1 MPELSEQLLEGL
13 RGELKLAFS
22 FSPRISS
29 ALGALGA
36 GGGVG
41 AAGGALIGAAVQGG
55 RKFRE
60 ERAQGAS
67 IAEALGGSL
76 AHGMAGAGRGALIG
90 GAIGAG
96 VGGATGAINPAA
108 GEKFRNALKN
118 LPGANFGQR
127 QVHTFTGWK
136 PKGGL
141 AEIGHGASSRLG
153 AVRRAEQ
160 ELFAARNAGKPI
172 SEAVSLSE
180 EARKFLPSGKTLGG
194 DVRYPKARRS
204 LVDRVMG
211 RSAVEAAQKRVE
223 NARAAYEAGRKAEEM
238 GLTSIPGYVK
248 ALRDRPVGEVL
259 RTAVNDQWKG
269 MSPAMKALMIGL
281 PAAELASAVWSKDE
295 PDAQGDSKGERIGR
309 SLAQTAGGFLL
320 SPLTMTGQMVA
331 GTALSR
337 AGGAI
342 GRAAGRGKG
351 KLLPPPPPG
360 PADLTADSGQAVAG
374 ERYISDRAAGQ
385 LGAGEGF
392 SA

>member
-141 AEIGHGASSRLG
+141 AEIGHGASPRLG
-153 AVRRAEQ
+153 AVRQAEQ
-160 ELFAARNAGKPI
+160 ELFAARAGK
-172 SEAVSLSE
+172 
-180 EARKFLPSGKTLGG
+180 GK
-194 DVRYPKARRS
+194 AS
-204 LVDRVMG
+204 LVDRAMG
-211 RSAVEAAQKRVE
+211 RSAVEGAQKRLE
-223 NARAAYEAGRKAEEM
+223 NARAAYDAGRKAEEM

-269 MSPAMKALMIGL
+269 MSPAMKALTVGL

-295 PDAQGDSKGERIGR
+295 PDAQGGSKGERIGR